1 VAKHVRNRVVVERV
15 RPEIDAGRFPIKRVA
30 GESVVVEADAFAD
43 GHDAITCVLRYRPAG
58 GEWRE
63 APMEALGNDRW
74 RGEFVVEKLGPH
86 EYTVAAWLDVF
97 ASWQRDLRKKVDA
110 GQNVSVELLGGAELV
125 TKAARRAK
133 GDKRLLKEW
142 AERLEAT
149 EPDPAAGLAPELAEL
164 MARHAERR
172 DVTTYERVLD
182 VRVGPTDAA
191 FSSWY
196 EFFPRSFGTLADA
209 ERMLPYIERMGF
221 SVVYLPPV
229 HPIGVTNR
237 KGRNNT
243 TESDAD
249 DPGSPWAIGS
259 EDGGHTSINPDLGT
273 FDEFDRF
280 VARAR
285 EHGLEVAMD
294 LAFQC
299 SPDHPYVKERP
310 EWFRRRADGTIQY
323 AENPPKRYEDIYPL
337 DFECEAREEL
347 WAELRN
353 VVDFWVDRGVRV
365 FRVDNPHT
373 KPFAF
378 WEWLIGG
385 VHEDRPDVVFLS
397 EAFTRPKVMNRLA
410 KVGFDQSYT
419 YFTWRTTKWELTE
432 YLTELTQTETADF
445 FRPNLW
451 PNTPDILPEHL
462 HHQGAPAF
470 MARLVLAA
478 TLGANY
484 GIYGPAYELC
494 ENIPLAP
501 GREEYLNSEKFE
513 IKKWDVDDPHSL
525 SDLIARVNRIRA
537 DNESL
542 HSDRTLRF
550 REIQN
555 DNLIAY
561 TKQSPDGSN
570 LVLVVVNLDAE
581 HIQSGM
587 LHLPLGELGIDE
599 HASYGVHD
607 LLTEARY
614 LWHGEWNYIELDPG
628 SIPAH
633 IFRLRTRL
641 SREEDFDYFS

>member
-1 VAKHVRNRVVVERV
+1 MLGASRSSASPVRASSSRPMRSRTATTPSRVSSATG
-15 RPEIDAGRFPIKRVA
+15 PRVA
-30 GESVVVEADAFAD
+30 SGAKPPW
-43 GHDAITCVLRYRPAG
+43 RPSATIAG
-58 GEWRE
+58 GARSSWRS
-63 APMEALGNDRW
+63 L
-74 RGEFVVEKLGPH
+74 
-86 EYTVAAWLDVF
+86 
-97 ASWQRDLRKKVDA
+97 
-110 GQNVSVELLGGAELV
+110 
-125 TKAARRAK
+125 
-133 GDKRLLKEW
+133 
-142 AERLEAT
+142 
-149 EPDPAAGLAPELAEL
+149 
-164 MARHAERR
+164 
-172 DVTTYERVLD
+172 
-182 VRVGPTDAA
+182 GPTDAA

-451 PNTPDILPEHL
+451 
-462 HHQGAPAF
+462 
-470 MARLVLAA
+470 
-478 TLGANY
+478 
-484 GIYGPAYELC
+484 
-494 ENIPLAP
+494 
-501 GREEYLNSEKFE
+501 
-513 IKKWDVDDPHSL
+513 
-525 SDLIARVNRIRA
+525 
-537 DNESL
+537 
-542 HSDRTLRF
+542 
-550 REIQN
+550 
-555 DNLIAY
+555 
-561 TKQSPDGSN
+561 
-570 LVLVVVNLDAE
+570 
-581 HIQSGM
+581 
-587 LHLPLGELGIDE
+587 
-599 HASYGVHD
+599 
-607 LLTEARY
+607 
-614 LWHGEWNYIELDPG
+614 
-628 SIPAH
+628 
-633 IFRLRTRL
+633 
-641 SREEDFDYFS
+641 